1 MAEKHLYFCNIL
13 VSRWVNALGSQG
25 ARLQF
30 SLRSGL
36 DHSVVSS
43 NDQALGG
50 SVSGSNHSG
59 VGLSAVPM
67 NAHSSQE
74 SNSST
79 LKNSSLDQP
88 NGQGSEIPKLPI
100 NSILVVKWDEIGDM
114 AAAVHV
120 FGTLKSAY
128 PDAKLTVLCK
138 PFVASLIAGD
148 PAVNAVITDIED
160 WRERH
165 DVVVELRGTWKTL
178 WKSLA
183 LRTMPK
189 YRVDRGWVRFL
200 QRGNQPHE
208 VVTNERIIRPL
219 LGVGQPIAKRALYP
233 SAEEIAAAQVW
244 SDWALSD
251 EGSAENVTPVILNTG
266 QLNDRG
272 DSLTAAP
279 LESDHVNSGEDE
291 VVGDINSVGNT
302 PDIETGEQLDSSFNQ
317 AEGEKTDS
325 AEFRGYAILHTGAR
339 RELRRWSLDRFVA
352 LSKWLLKEKN
362 LMSIW
367 VGTSDEER
375 QLDEAFALGA
385 AGKKWVAPEGSSL
398 LSFYAFIASSKLYVG
413 NESGPLQLADIA
425 EIPLVAIYGPGVPNV
440 FYPRSARSR
449 VLHEV
454 LDCNPCDQIHCVR
467 PSDRCI
473 DRIGLASVQLAVN
486 QVLG

>member
-1 MAEKHLYFCNIL
+1 LLAASRADFGFMAEKHLYFCNIL
-13 VSRWVNALGSQG
+13 VSRWVNALGSPG

-30 SLRSGL
+30 SMRSGMDQSL
-36 DHSVVSS
+36 VSS
-43 NDQALGG
+43 NDQALGD
-50 SVSGSNHSG
+50 SVSGANHSG
-59 VGLSAVPM
+59 VGM
-67 NAHSSQE
+67 KSSI
-74 SNSST
+74 
-79 LKNSSLDQP
+79 K
-88 NGQGSEIPKLPI
+88 
-100 NSILVVKWDEIGDM
+100 SILVVKWDEIGDM

-148 PAVNAVITDIED
+148 PAVDEVITDIED
-160 WRERH
+160 WGERY

-200 QRGNQPHE
+200 QRGDQPHE

-219 LGVGQPIAKRALYP
+219 LGEGQPIAKRVLYP
-233 SAEEIAAAQVW
+233 LAEEIAAAQDW
-244 SDWALSD
+244 SDWALSCG
-251 EGSAENVTPVILNTG
+251 GSAEVNSSNNLSAGV
-266 QLNDRG
+266 QLN
-272 DSLTAAP
+272 SSISP
-279 LESDHVNSGEDE
+279 SEGEK
-291 VVGDINSVGNT
+291 V
-302 PDIETGEQLDSSFNQ
+302 DSSFNQ
-317 AEGEKTDS
+317 SPGEKTNTT
-325 AEFRGYAILHTGAR
+325 EFAGYAILHTGAR
-339 RELRRWSLDRFVA
+339 RELRRWPLDRFVA
-352 LSKWLLKEKN
+352 LSKWLLQEKK
-362 LMSIW
+362 LVPIW
-367 VGTSDEER
+367 VGTGDEEQ

-440 FYPRSARSR
+440 FYPMSARSR

-473 DRIGLASVQLAVN
+473 DRIGLAAVQLAVN
-486 QVLG
+486 EVLG

>member
-13 VSRWVNALGSQG
+13 VSRWVNALGSPG

-30 SLRSGL
+30 SLRSGM
-36 DHSVVSS
+36 DHSLGSS
-43 NDQALGG
+43 TDQALGG
-50 SVSGSNHSG
+50 SVSDANHSG
-59 VGLSAVPM
+59 VGHSAVPI

-79 LKNSSLDQP
+79 LKNPSLGQP
-88 NGQGSEIPKLPI
+88 NGQGSKIPKLPI
-100 NSILVVKWDEIGDM
+100 KSILVVKWDEIGDM

-148 PAVNAVITDIED
+148 PAVDEVITDIED
-160 WRERH
+160 WGERY

-200 QRGNQPHE
+200 QRGDQPHE

-219 LGVGQPIAKRALYP
+219 LGEGYPIAKRALYP

-244 SDWALSD
+244 SDWALSG
-251 EGSAENVTPVILNTG
+251 EGSAEF
-266 QLNDRG
+266 
-272 DSLTAAP
+272 A
-279 LESDHVNSGEDE
+279 
-291 VVGDINSVGNT
+291 
-302 PDIETGEQLDSSFNQ
+302 
-317 AEGEKTDS
+317 
-325 AEFRGYAILHTGAR
+325 GYAILHTGAR
-339 RELRRWSLDRFVA
+339 RELRRWPLDRFVA
-352 LSKWLLKEKN
+352 LSKWLLREKK
-362 LMSIW
+362 LVPIW
-367 VGTSDEER
+367 VGTSDEEQ

-425 EIPLVAIYGPGVPNV
+425 EVPLVAIYGPGVPDV
-440 FYPRSARSR
+440 FYPQSSRSR

-486 QVLG
+486 EVLG

>member
-13 VSRWVNALGSQG
+13 VSRWVNALGSG
-25 ARLQF
+25 GMRLN
-30 SLRSGL
+30 SGFA
-36 DHSVVSS
+36 SGVS
-43 NDQALGG
+43 G
-50 SVSGSNHSG
+50 SVSGADHSG
-59 VGLSAVPM
+59 VAM
-67 NAHSSQE
+67 KSSI
-74 SNSST
+74 
-79 LKNSSLDQP
+79 K
-88 NGQGSEIPKLPI
+88 
-100 NSILVVKWDEIGDM
+100 SILVVKWDEIGDM

-138 PFVASLIAGD
+138 PFVASLIDGD
-148 PAVNAVITDIED
+148 PAVDEVITSIED

-200 QRGNQPHE
+200 QRGDQPHE
-208 VVTNERIIRPL
+208 LVTNERIIRPL
-219 LGVGQPIAKRALYP
+219 LGEGQPIAKRVLYP
-233 SAEEIAAAQVW
+233 SSAEIAQAQVW
-244 SDWALSD
+244 SDWALSGG
-251 EGSAENVTPVILNTG
+251 ESEENVTPVILNTG

-325 AEFRGYAILHTGAR
+325 AEFTGYAILHTGAR
-339 RELRRWSLDRFVA
+339 RELRRWPLDRFVA
-352 LSKWLLKEKN
+352 LSKWLLQEKK
-362 LMSIW
+362 LIPIW

-440 FYPRSARSR
+440 FYPMCARSR

-473 DRIGLASVQLAVN
+473 DRIGLAAVQLAVN
-486 QVLG
+486 EVLG

>member
-13 VSRWVNALGSQG
+13 VSRWVNALGSPG

-30 SLRSGL
+30 SLRSGM

-43 NDQALGG
+43 NDQVFVD
-50 SVSGSNHSG
+50 S
-59 VGLSAVPM
+59 P
-67 NAHSSQE
+67 
-74 SNSST
+74 SNSHVN
-79 LKNSSLDQP
+79 LSSGQT
-88 NGQGSEIPKLPI
+88 NGQGSKSPKLSI
-100 NSILVVKWDEIGDM
+100 KSILVVKWDEIGDM

-148 PAVNAVITDIED
+148 PAVDEVITDIEV
-160 WRERH
+160 WRERY

-200 QRGNQPHE
+200 QRGDQPHE

-219 LGVGQPIAKRALYP
+219 LGEGQPIAKRVLYP
-233 SAEEIAAAQVW
+233 SAEEIAQAQVW
-244 SDWALSD
+244 SVWSLSGA
-251 EGSAENVTPVILNTG
+251 GSAQVDP
-266 QLNDRG
+266 
-272 DSLTAAP
+272 
-279 LESDHVNSGEDE
+279 
-291 VVGDINSVGNT
+291 
-302 PDIETGEQLDSSFNQ
+302 SFNQ
-317 AEGEKTDS
+317 SEGKETDS
-325 AEFRGYAILHTGAR
+325 AEYSGYAILHTGAR
-339 RELRRWSLDRFVA
+339 RELRRWPLDRFVA
-352 LSKWLLKEKN
+352 LSKWLLQEKN
-362 LMSIW
+362 LMPIW
-367 VGTSDEER
+367 VGTADEEH
-375 QLDEAFALGA
+375 QLNEAFALGA

-398 LSFYAFIASSKLYVG
+398 LSFHAFIASSKLYVG

-425 EIPLVAIYGPGVPNV
+425 EIPLVAIYGPGVPDV

-473 DRIGLASVQLAVN
+473 DRICLASVQLAVN
-486 QVLG
+486 EVLG

>member
-1 MAEKHLYFCNIL
+1 LLAASRADFGFMAEKHLYFCNIL
-13 VSRWVNALGSQG
+13 VSRWVNALGSPG

-30 SLRSGL
+30 SLRSGM

-43 NDQALGG
+43 NDQVFVD
-50 SVSGSNHSG
+50 S
-59 VGLSAVPM
+59 P
-67 NAHSSQE
+67 
-74 SNSST
+74 SNSHVN
-79 LKNSSLDQP
+79 LSSGQT
-88 NGQGSEIPKLPI
+88 NGQGSKSPKLSI
-100 NSILVVKWDEIGDM
+100 KSILVVKWDEIGDM

-148 PAVNAVITDIED
+148 PAVDAVITDIED
-160 WRERH
+160 WRERF

-183 LRTMPK
+183 LRTMPR
-189 YRVDRGWVRFL
+189 YRLDRGWVRFL
-200 QRGNQPHE
+200 QRGDQPHE

-219 LGVGQPIAKRALYP
+219 LGEGQPIAKRALYP

-244 SDWALSD
+244 SDWALSG
-251 EGSAENVTPVILNTG
+251 EGSAEF
-266 QLNDRG
+266 
-272 DSLTAAP
+272 A
-279 LESDHVNSGEDE
+279 
-291 VVGDINSVGNT
+291 
-302 PDIETGEQLDSSFNQ
+302 
-317 AEGEKTDS
+317 
-325 AEFRGYAILHTGAR
+325 GYAILHTGAR
-339 RELRRWSLDRFVA
+339 RELRRWPLVRFVA

-362 LMSIW
+362 LMPIW
-367 VGTSDEER
+367 VGTSDEEQ

-398 LSFYAFIASSKLYVG
+398 LAFYSFIASSNLYVG

-425 EIPLVAIYGPGVPNV
+425 EIPLVAIYGPGVTDV

-473 DRIGLASVQLAVN
+473 DRIGLAAVQLAVN
-486 QVLG
+486 EVLS

>member
-13 VSRWVNALGSQG
+13 VSRWVNALGSPG

-30 SLRSGL
+30 SLRSGM

-43 NDQALGG
+43 SDQALVG
-50 SVSGSNHSG
+50 SVSGANHSG
-59 VGLSAVPM
+59 VGM
-67 NAHSSQE
+67 KSSI
-74 SNSST
+74 
-79 LKNSSLDQP
+79 K
-88 NGQGSEIPKLPI
+88 
-100 NSILVVKWDEIGDM
+100 SILVVKWDEIGDM

-148 PAVNAVITDIED
+148 PAVDEVIIDIED

-200 QRGNQPHE
+200 QRGDQPHE

-219 LGVGQPIAKRALYP
+219 LGEGQPIAKRALYP

-244 SDWALSD
+244 SDWAFSG
-251 EGSAENVTPVILNTG
+251 EGSAEVNSSNNLSAGV
-266 QLNDRG
+266 QLN
-272 DSLTAAP
+272 
-279 LESDHVNSGEDE
+279 
-291 VVGDINSVGNT
+291 
-302 PDIETGEQLDSSFNQ
+302 SSISPS
-317 AEGEKTDS
+317 EGEKSDASFYQSQDEKTDLT
-325 AEFRGYAILHTGAR
+325 EFTGYAILHTGAR
-339 RELRRWSLDRFVA
+339 RELRRWPLDRFVA
-352 LSKWLLKEKN
+352 LSKWLLQEKK
-362 LMSIW
+362 LVSIW
-367 VGTSDEER
+367 VGTSDEEH

-385 AGKKWVAPEGSSL
+385 VGKKWVAPEGSSL

-425 EIPLVAIYGPGVPNV
+425 EIPLVAIYGPGVPDV
-440 FYPRSARSR
+440 FYPRSERSR

-473 DRIGLASVQLAVN
+473 DRIGLAAVQLAVN
-486 QVLG
+486 EVLG

>member
-13 VSRWVNALGSQG
+13 VSRWVNALGSG
-25 ARLQF
+25 GMRLN
-30 SLRSGL
+30 SGFAGG
-36 DHSVVSS
+36 VS
-43 NDQALGG
+43 G
-50 SVSGSNHSG
+50 SVSSANHSG
-59 VGLSAVPM
+59 VAMKSAI
-67 NAHSSQE
+67 
-74 SNSST
+74 
-79 LKNSSLDQP
+79 K
-88 NGQGSEIPKLPI
+88 
-100 NSILVVKWDEIGDM
+100 SILVVKWDEIGDM

-148 PAVNAVITDIED
+148 PAVATVITDIED
-160 WRERH
+160 WRERY

-200 QRGNQPHE
+200 QRGDQPHE

-219 LGVGQPIAKRALYP
+219 LGEGQPIAKRALYP

-244 SDWALSD
+244 SDWALS
-251 EGSAENVTPVILNTG
+251 
-266 QLNDRG
+266 
-272 DSLTAAP
+272 
-279 LESDHVNSGEDE
+279 
-291 VVGDINSVGNT
+291 VGGGAQVD
-302 PDIETGEQLDSSFNQ
+302 PSSNQ
-317 AEGEKTDS
+317 SEGEKTD
-325 AEFRGYAILHTGAR
+325 APEFAGYAILHTGAR
-339 RELRRWSLDRFVA
+339 RELRRWPLERFVA
-352 LSKWLLKEKN
+352 LSKWLLQEKK
-362 LMSIW
+362 LVSIW
-367 VGTSDEER
+367 VGTSDEEH

-440 FYPRSARSR
+440 FYPMSARSR

-473 DRIGLASVQLAVN
+473 DRIGLAAVQLAVN
-486 QVLG
+486 EVLG

>member
-13 VSRWVNALGSQG
+13 VSRCVNALGLGQG
-25 ARLQF
+25 CLK
-30 SLRSGL
+30 SGL
-36 DHSVVSS
+36 
-43 NDQALGG
+43 A
-50 SVSGSNHSG
+50 SGLNLDPSAAGANHSG
-59 VGLSAVPM
+59 VAM
-67 NAHSSQE
+67 KSSI
-74 SNSST
+74 
-79 LKNSSLDQP
+79 K
-88 NGQGSEIPKLPI
+88 
-100 NSILVVKWDEIGDM
+100 SILVVKWDEIGDM

-160 WRERH
+160 WRERY

-200 QRGNQPHE
+200 QRGDQPHE

-219 LGVGQPIAKRALYP
+219 LGEGYPIAKRVLYP

-244 SDWALSD
+244 SDWALSGA
-251 EGSAENVTPVILNTG
+251 GSVEIA
-266 QLNDRG
+266 
-272 DSLTAAP
+272 
-279 LESDHVNSGEDE
+279 
-291 VVGDINSVGNT
+291 
-302 PDIETGEQLDSSFNQ
+302 
-317 AEGEKTDS
+317 
-325 AEFRGYAILHTGAR
+325 GYAILHTGAR
-339 RELRRWSLDRFVA
+339 RELRRWPLDRFVA
-352 LSKWLLKEKN
+352 LSKWLLREKK
-362 LMSIW
+362 LVPIW
-367 VGTSDEER
+367 VGTSDEEQ
-375 QLDEAFALGA
+375 QLNEAFALGA

-398 LSFYAFIASSKLYVG
+398 LAFYAFIASSKLYVG

-425 EIPLVAIYGPGVPNV
+425 EIPLVAIYGPGVPDV
-440 FYPRSARSR
+440 FYPMSARSR

-473 DRIGLASVQLAVN
+473 DRIGLAAVQLAVN

>member
-13 VSRWVNALGSQG
+13 VSRWVNALGSPG
-25 ARLQF
+25 ARLKPE
-30 SLRSGL
+30 L
-36 DHSVVSS
+36 
-43 NDQALGG
+43 NI
-50 SVSGSNHSG
+50 
-59 VGLSAVPM
+59 
-67 NAHSSQE
+67 
-74 SNSST
+74 
-79 LKNSSLDQP
+79 K
-88 NGQGSEIPKLPI
+88 
-100 NSILVVKWDEIGDM
+100 SILVVKWDEIGDM

-128 PDAKLTVLCK
+128 PEAKLTVLCK
-138 PFVASLIAGD
+138 HFVASLIAGD
-148 PAVNAVITDIED
+148 PAVDAVITDIED
-160 WRERH
+160 WRERY

-200 QRGNQPHE
+200 QRGDQPHE

-219 LGVGQPIAKRALYP
+219 LGEGQPIAKRALYP
-233 SAEEIAAAQVW
+233 SAEEIAQAQVW
-244 SDWALSD
+244 SDWALSGVGMA
-251 EGSAENVTPVILNTG
+251 EANSANNL
-266 QLNDRG
+266 
-272 DSLTAAP
+272 
-279 LESDHVNSGEDE
+279 SG
-291 VVGDINSVGNT
+291 GL
-302 PDIETGEQLDSSFNQ
+302 QLDSSFNPSEGEKLDASFNQ
-317 AEGEKTDS
+317 SPGEKTDS
-325 AEFRGYAILHTGAR
+325 AEFIGYAILHTGAR
-339 RELRRWSLDRFVA
+339 RELRRWPLERFVA
-352 LSKWLLKEKN
+352 LSKWLLKEKK
-362 LMSIW
+362 LVPIW

-440 FYPRSARSR
+440 FYPMSARSR

-473 DRIGLASVQLAVN
+473 DRIGLAAVQLAVN
-486 QVLG
+486 EVLG